1 MLENVAKRS
10 EFSYLLLL
18 LLLLLSSSSS
28 STCGPV
34 KKKLKKSVSN
44 GRPRINTTDSDRLMQ
59 ATKLGTLIQH
69 NTNLIHVPNGHTR
82 TLFVFDNAQSPGLS
96 VCRDLLWGKLNKRT
110 LGKKTSEPKG
120 AVH

>member
-1 MLENVAKRS
+1 MSLCTPENSAIQKLSIIIIIIIPAARS
-10 EFSYLLLL
+10 
-18 LLLLLSSSSS
+18 
-28 STCGPV
+28 
-34 KKKLKKSVSN
+34 KKISVSN

-59 ATKLGTLIQH
+59 ATKRGTLIQH
-69 NTNLIHVPNGHTR
+69 NTNLILVPNVHTR
-82 TLFVFDNAQSPGLS
+82 TLFVFHNAQSPGLS